1 MPVDAQKPYAIKK
14 NKPKLKKGERAPQDE
29 EDDEFSDDPFLQ
41 NSGYTSNKY
50 DSNRR
55 TSTSRP
61 GGLRT
66 GNAGLRY

>member
-14 NKPKLKKGERAPQDE
+14 NKPKLKKGERAPQEGE

-50 DSNRR
+50 ENNRR
-55 TSTSRP
+55 TNTS

-66 GNAGLRY
+66 GNTGLRY